1 MAVPAPRARYVISR
15 MPRFWIYTMYAIVFF
30 TFVGMVIAI
39 TKLA

>member
-1 MAVPAPRARYVISR
+1 

-39 TKLA
+39 VRLV